1 MKGELFYMEFNFKE
15 GSSIIKEAKVTEND
29 TALKMGSGDLEVYA
43 TPAMIAL
50 MENTAK
56 SLVLD
61 ELPIGYTTVGIE
73 MNVKHIKASPIGA
86 NIKCNAVLIKVDG
99 KKLFFDVEANDDH
112 GIIGNGAH
120 IRYVVNSDEFMKRIK
135 I

>member
-1 MKGELFYMEFNFKE
+1 MEFNFKE
-15 GSSIIKEAKVTEND
+15 GSSITKEGKVTEND

-43 TPAMIAL
+43 TPSMIAL

-56 SLVLD
+56 SLVID

-99 KKLFFDVEANDDH
+99 KKLFFDVEANDDQ
-112 GIIGNGAH
+112 GIIGNGSH

>member
-1 MKGELFYMEFNFKE
+1 MEFNFKE
-15 GSSIIKEAKVTEND
+15 GISIVKESIVTEKD

-56 SLVLD
+56 SLVID

-86 NIKCNAVLIKVDG
+86 NIKCNAVLIKAEG
-99 KKLFFDVEANDDH
+99 KKLFFNVEANDDH
-112 GIIGNGAH
+112 GIIGNGSH
-120 IRYVVNSDEFMKRIK
+120 IRYVVNSDDFMKRI
-135 I
+135 IS

>member
-1 MKGELFYMEFNFKE
+1 MEFNFKE
-15 GSSIIKEAKVTEND
+15 GTSIFKEAKVTEND

-56 SLVLD
+56 SSVIH
-61 ELPIGYTTVGIE
+61 ELPVGYTTVGIE
-73 MNVKHIKASPIGA
+73 MNVKHIKGSPVGA
-86 NIKCNAVLIKVDG
+86 NIKCSAILIKADG
-99 KKLFFDVEANDDH
+99 KKLFFDIEASDDE
-112 GIIGNGAH
+112 GPIGKGSH
-120 IRYVVNSDEFMKRIK
+120 IRYVVNSDDFMKRIK

>member
-1 MKGELFYMEFNFKE
+1 MEFNFKE

-56 SLVLD
+56 SLVID

-99 KKLFFDVEANDDH
+99 KKLFFDVEANDDQ
-112 GIIGNGAH
+112 GTIGNGSH
-120 IRYVVNSDEFMKRIK
+120 IRYVVNSDDFMKRIK